1 MSIANLLAA
10 STPSRHSTQPLRAA
24 PVQRLT
30 EREQDILLMISL
42 GLTNKLIARRM
53 NVSVRT
59 VEDLRRELRRKLGTG
74 TLDRLD
80 AMLTVLLANDSRRIA
95 SLLGTD
101 IEAIESHRSA
111 LRQRLN

>member
-1 MSIANLLAA
+1 MSAAQLCFDTAPRLATRSA
-10 STPSRHSTQPLRAA
+10 GDPPA
-24 PVQRLT
+24 QRLT
-30 EREQDILLMISL
+30 EREQDILVMISL

-59 VEDLRRELRRKLGTG
+59 VEEQRRQLRRKLGTG

-80 AMLTVLLANDSRRIA
+80 AMLTVLFANDSRRVA
-95 SLLGTD
+95 ELLGTD
-101 IEAIESHRSA
+101 IAAVENHRSS